1 MHYNSVNEVL
11 DDMIGVNYAIT
22 QVQIEGIRAL
32 CKDAQVRQRNNL
44 RNVLIRAYEAGRK
57 HDREEYLKIRA
68 EIADRE
74 YNLTELGGDE

>member
-1 MHYNSVNEVL
+1 MYYNSVSEAL

-22 QVQIEGIRAL
+22 QEQIEGIRNL
-32 CKDAQVRQRNNL
+32 CKDAQIRQRNNL
-44 RNVLIRAYEAGRK
+44 RNILIRAYEAGRK
-57 HDREEYLKIRA
+57 HDRDEYLKIRA